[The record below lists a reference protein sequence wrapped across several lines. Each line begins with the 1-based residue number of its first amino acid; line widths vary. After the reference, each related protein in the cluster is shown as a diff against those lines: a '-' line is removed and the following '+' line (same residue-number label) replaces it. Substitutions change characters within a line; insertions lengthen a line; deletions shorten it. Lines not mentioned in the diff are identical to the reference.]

1 MSGVNGFR
9 GARVALVCGAG
20 RPPGRQ
26 IALRLAAVGWQ
37 IAAHDLQPL
46 HLEELRVQIEAS
58 GSLCRTYV
66 GDTGKGLAAR
76 ALIEDVLNDWGRLDV
91 LMYCLQAAP
100 SADLLMLDEWDW
112 QRSLE
117 INLSAPFLLA
127 QAAVAV
133 MREQPGGGGI
143 FFVTQPQLAQSSLA
157 LAAAQ
162 AGISGLVEAVASSLL
177 AYNIHSA
184 VFAAAQDEVET
195 IVAQVLRRL
204 SAA

>member
-1 MSGVNGFR
+1 MSGANGSG
-9 GARVALVCGAG
+9 GARLALVCGAS

-26 IALRLAAVGWQ
+26 IALGLASAGWR

-46 HLEELRVQIEAS
+46 HLEDLRAQIEAG

-76 ALIEDVLNDWGRLDV
+76 ALIEDVLNDWERLDV
-91 LMYCLQAAP
+91 LVYCLQAAP

-127 QAAVAV
+127 QAAAAV

-162 AGISGLVEAVASSLL
+162 AAINGLVEAIASSLL

-195 IVAQVLRRL
+195 IAAQVLRRL

>member
-1 MSGVNGFR
+1 MSGVNGSH

-26 IALRLAAVGWQ
+26 IAQGLAAAGWQ

-46 HLEELRVQIEAS
+46 HLEELRAQIEAS

-127 QAAVAV
+127 QAAAAV

-143 FFVTQPQLAQSSLA
+143 FFVTQPQLAQFSLA

-162 AGISGLVEAVASSLL
+162 AGINGLLGAIAAGLM

-184 VFAAAQDEVET
+184 VFAADQNNFEA
-195 IVAQVLRRL
+195 IVQQVLRRIAF
-204 SAA
+204 S

>member
-1 MSGVNGFR
+1 MSGVNGSH
-9 GARVALVCGAG
+9 GARVALVCGAA

-26 IALRLAAVGWQ
+26 IALGLAAAGWQ

-46 HLEELRVQIEAS
+46 HLEDLRAQIEAG

-91 LMYCLQAAP
+91 LIYCLQAAP

-133 MREQPGGGGI
+133 MREQPGGGGV

-162 AGISGLVEAVASSLL
+162 AGISGLVEAIASSLL

-184 VFAAAQDEVET
+184 VFATAQDEVET

>member
-1 MSGVNGFR
+1 MNRNNGSVSG
-9 GARVALVCGAG
+9 RVALVCGAG
-20 RPPGRQ
+20 RYPGRQ
-26 IALRLAAVGWQ
+26 IALGLAAAGWQ

-46 HLEELRVQIEAS
+46 HLEELKQEIERH
-58 GSLCRTYV
+58 GSACRTYV

-76 ALIEDVLNDWGRLDV
+76 ALMEDVLNDWGRLDL

-100 SADLLMLDEWDW
+100 SADLLTLDEWDW

-133 MREQPGGGGI
+133 MRGQKRGGGV
-143 FFVTQPQLAQSSLA
+143 FFVTQPQLAQSSLS

-162 AGISGLVEAVASSLL
+162 AGINGLVGAIASGLL

-184 VFAAAQDEVET
+184 VFAADQDNIEG
-195 IVAQVLRRL
+195 IIQQALRRIAL
-204 SAA
+204 P

>member
-1 MSGVNGFR
+1 MNRKNGSVPP
-9 GARVALVCGAG
+9 RVALVCGAS
-20 RPPGRQ
+20 RDPGRA
-26 IALRLAAVGWQ
+26 IALRLAAAGWQ

-46 HLEELRVQIEAS
+46 HLEELKQEIEQI
-58 GSLCRTYV
+58 GSVCRTYV

-76 ALIEDVLNDWGRLDV
+76 ALIDDVLHDWERLDV

-112 QRSLE
+112 QRALE

-133 MREQPGGGGI
+133 MREQKGGGGV
-143 FFVTQPQLAQSSLA
+143 FFVTQPQLAQSSLP

-162 AGISGLVEAVASSLL
+162 AGINGLVEAIASGLL

-184 VFAAAQDEVET
+184 VFAAAQDNLET
-195 IVAQVLRRL
+195 IVRQVLRRV
-204 SAA
+204 ATD

>member
-1 MSGVNGFR
+1 MSGVNGSH

-26 IALRLAAVGWQ
+26 IALGLAAAGWQ

-46 HLEELRVQIEAS
+46 HLEELRAQIEAS
-58 GSLCRTYV
+58 GCLCRTYV

-91 LMYCLQAAP
+91 LIYCLQAAP

>member
-1 MSGVNGFR
+1 
-9 GARVALVCGAG
+9 VCGAA

-26 IALRLAAVGWQ
+26 IALGLAAAGWR

-46 HLEELRVQIEAS
+46 YLEDLRTQIEAG

-76 ALIEDVLNDWGRLDV
+76 ALIEDVLNDWERLDV

-127 QAAVAV
+127 QAAAAV

-162 AGISGLVEAVASSLL
+162 AGINGLVEAVASSLL

-184 VFAAAQDEVET
+184 VFTAAQDEIEP

>member
-1 MSGVNGFR
+1 
-9 GARVALVCGAG
+9 
-20 RPPGRQ
+20 
-26 IALRLAAVGWQ
+26 
-37 IAAHDLQPL
+37 
-46 HLEELRVQIEAS
+46 
-58 GSLCRTYV
+58 
-66 GDTGKGLAAR
+66 
-76 ALIEDVLNDWGRLDV
+76 
-91 LMYCLQAAP
+91 
-100 SADLLMLDEWDW
+100 MLDEWDW

-127 QAAVAV
+127 QAAAAV

-162 AGISGLVEAVASSLL
+162 AGINGLVEAVASFLL

-184 VFAAAQDEVET
+184 VFTAAQDEIET

>member
-1 MSGVNGFR
+1 MSGANGSG
-9 GARVALVCGAG
+9 GARVALVCGAA

-26 IALRLAAVGWQ
+26 IALGLAAAGWR

-46 HLEELRVQIEAS
+46 YLEDLRTQIEAG

-76 ALIEDVLNDWGRLDV
+76 ALIEDVLNDWERLDV

-127 QAAVAV
+127 QAAAAV

-162 AGISGLVEAVASSLL
+162 AGINGLVEAVASSLL

-184 VFAAAQDEVET
+184 VFTAAQDEIET